1 MTAQLRSLPTVLAFE
16 QKRND
21 RKQSY
26 PPARAV

>member
-1 MTAQLRSLPTVLAFE
+1 MNAMRELPAVLAFE

-21 RKQSY
+21 RYQSY

>member
-1 MTAQLRSLPTVLAFE
+1 MSALRALPPVLAFE

-21 RKQSY
+21 RYESY